1 MMEIINCEQGTPEW
15 FAARLGIP
23 TASMFSCLL
32 SGRKD
37 AKDKKTRQTYMLKLA
52 GENLTGE
59 QEESYTN
66 AHMERGKE
74 MEAEARSLYAFMTDA
89 DPVQV
94 GFLKNHGA
102 GASPDSL
109 IGDDGGLEI
118 KTALAHIQVDR
129 LLNGTLPPEH
139 RAQVQGNLWISG
151 RQYWDFVSYC
161 PKLPPLILTIPRD
174 ETYIANLA
182 KAVEAFNE
190 ELEALVN
197 SIHHQA
203 VKDLGRDLVVEAMS
217 GPDNIVEAIRY
228 SKARFVMGL
237 QWHPEF
243 HRAGGP
249 ELLDCTPLLDT
260 FLRAARETRF

>member
-1 MMEIINCEQGTPEW
+1 MSSLEILKCDQGSEQW
-15 FAARLGIP
+15 HAARLGIP

-37 AKDKKTRQTYMLKLA
+37 AKDKKTRQTYMRKLA
-52 GENLTGE
+52 GEILTGE
-59 QEESYTN
+59 PEESYAN

-109 IGDDGGLEI
+109 VGNDGGLEI

-129 LLNGTLPPEH
+129 LLNATLPPEH

-151 RQYWDFVSYC
+151 RQWWDFVSYC
-161 PKLPPLILTIPRD
+161 PKLPLFVLRVERD
-174 ETYIANLA
+174 NGYIAELA
-182 KAVEAFNE
+182 GAVFEFNRELAQMVASVREYDRKA
-190 ELEALVN
+190 
-197 SIHHQA
+197 
-203 VKDLGRDLVVEAMS
+203 
-217 GPDNIVEAIRY
+217 
-228 SKARFVMGL
+228 
-237 QWHPEF
+237 
-243 HRAGGP
+243 
-249 ELLDCTPLLDT
+249 
-260 FLRAARETRF
+260 AA